1 MAVKLS
7 AAVEGLPGAQR
18 IGAGDPDVRHVR
30 YHSQQVEPGD
40 LFVCVRGFRHDGHR
54 FADEAARRGAAALL
68 VEERLPLDLPQVLV
82 PSTRVAMGRVAA
94 RLLGNPSR
102 KLRVIGITGTN
113 GKTTTSHLVK
123 ACLEAAGQRTGLIGT
138 VHHLV
143 GGRTLLAQ
151 RTTPEAPDLLEL
163 MAAMAEQGAQAVVME
178 VSSHA
183 LSLHRTEGCEIDV
196 GVFTNVTQ
204 DHLDFHA
211 TFEEYVQAKA
221 RLFSLLTHEA
231 QKSEK
236 LAVLNVDDPH
246 WKTMERAT
254 QAPVVLYG
262 FTSQAQVR
270 AEEVK
275 LEPHGSTFRLVS
287 PQGAAPVRLALP
299 ARYNVANALAAAAT
313 CLGSGVGLEAV
324 VQGLESTAG
333 VPGRLERV
341 DEGQPFGVLVDYA
354 HTPDSLANVLAA
366 VRAFTA
372 RRLVVVFGC
381 GGDRD
386 RGKRPLM
393 GQVAASLADHVLIT
407 SDNPRSEDPLA
418 ICREVE
424 AGVRQALRDGGRADY
439 EVVADRREAI
449 QRAMALAREGD
460 QVVIA
465 GKGHE
470 TYQIFADRTVP
481 FDDREEA
488 RRALRALRSEGRA

>member
-1 MAVKLS
+1 MKLS
-7 AAVEGLPGAQR
+7 TLIEGLPGAQR
-18 IGAGDPDVRHVR
+18 VGAGDPDVRRVR

-40 LFVCVRGFRHDGHR
+40 LFVCVRGFRHDGHQ
-54 FADEAARRGAAALL
+54 FAREAARRGAVALL
-68 VEERLPLDLPQVLV
+68 VEEPLPIDLPQVLV
-82 PSTRVAMGRVAA
+82 ASTRAAMGRIAA
-94 RLLGNPSR
+94 RLLGDPSR
-102 KLRVIGITGTN
+102 KLRVIGVTGTN
-113 GKTTTSHLVK
+113 GKTTTTHLIK

-143 GGRTLLAQ
+143 GDQSLVAQ

-163 MAAMAEQGAQAVVME
+163 MAAMVEQGARAVVME

-183 LSLHRTEGCEIDV
+183 LVLRRTEGCEIDV

-211 TFEEYVQAKA
+211 TFDEYVQAKA
-221 RLFSLLTHEA
+221 RLFSLLTQQA
-231 QKSEK
+231 RKPGK
-236 LAVLNVDDPH
+236 LAVLNADDPH
-246 WKTMERAT
+246 WRVMAQAT
-254 QAPVVLYG
+254 QAPTVLYG
-262 FTSQAQVR
+262 LGPDAQVR

-275 LEPHGSTFRLVS
+275 LAPDGSTFRLVT
-287 PQGAAPVRLALP
+287 PQGEAQVRLRLP
-299 ARYNVANALAAAAT
+299 ARYNVSNALAAAAAA
-313 CLGSGVGLEAV
+313 LGSGASLEAV
-324 VQGLESTAG
+324 VQGLESARG

-354 HTPDSLANVLAA
+354 HTPDSLANVLEA

-372 RRLVVVFGC
+372 RQLVVVFGC

-386 RGKRPLM
+386 RGKRPMM
-393 GQVAASLADHVLIT
+393 GEVAARLADYVFIT

-424 AGVRQALRDGGRADY
+424 AGVQAALRAGGRARY
-439 EVVADRREAI
+439 EVVPDRREAI
-449 QRAMALAREGD
+449 QRAIAMAREGD

-470 TYQIFADRTVP
+470 TYQIFADRTVR

-488 RRALRALRSEGRA
+488 RKALRALRSEDRA